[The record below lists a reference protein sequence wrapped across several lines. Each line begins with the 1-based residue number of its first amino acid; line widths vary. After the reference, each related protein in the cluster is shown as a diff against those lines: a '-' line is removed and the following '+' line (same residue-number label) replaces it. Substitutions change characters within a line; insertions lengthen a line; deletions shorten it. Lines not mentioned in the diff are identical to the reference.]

1 MTQLETF
8 LTRFRFHCV
17 NCFYFRG
24 MVTTK
29 EVELVDRAKSI
40 FMRYGIKSINM
51 DDMARHLGISK
62 KTLYQFFADKED
74 LLKKSVALHCTNE
87 DREIKEI
94 CHRGLNSIDEML
106 QIMHW
111 VLNILRDIHPSV
123 QYDLEKYHNAI
134 YQAMKSARD
143 RAIFDCMVHNMRKGQ
158 REGFYREDFNPEVIC
173 KIYLSRLDDIF
184 NPSTFPF
191 GEFTLSE
198 LYKESFNYHI
208 RGIASET
215 GLNYLR
221 EKLRSMK

>member
-1 MTQLETF
+1 
-8 LTRFRFHCV
+8 
-17 NCFYFRG
+17 

-29 EVELVDRAKSI
+29 EVELVDRAKSV

-62 KTLYQFFADKED
+62 KTLYQYFTDKED

-94 CHRGLNSIDEML
+94 CHRGLNAIDEML
-106 QIMHW
+106 EIMHW

-123 QYDLEKYHNAI
+123 QYDLEKYHHAI
-134 YQAMKSARD
+134 YQAMKTTRD

-158 REGFYREDFNPEVIC
+158 REGLYRKDFNPEVIC
-173 KIYLSRLDDIF
+173 KIYISRLDDIF

-208 RGIASET
+208 RGIASQK
-215 GLNYLR
+215 GLDYLR
-221 EKLRSMK
+221 EKLKTMKKDQLH